1 MSAYAAFAA
10 FAAAAFAAFA
20 AAATVAAAFAAAAAA
35 AAAVVLGV
43 FALLRARCAGEDVAA
58 GIVILW
64 ARLVAK
70 GSPVD
75 ELLVGDPHRVGR
87 RDVEKPV
94 PGRRVVDCGDAQQDD
109 SHRIVRAS
117 NCSFAAQL
125 CFFL

>member
-1 MSAYAAFAA
+1 MVDVTSRYQFRAAGLSMVVTPEMRMSACSLPSGGKGLALVAVMSAYAAFAA

-75 ELLVGDPHRVGR
+75 ELLVGDPYRVG
-87 RDVEKPV
+87 
-94 PGRRVVDCGDAQQDD
+94 
-109 SHRIVRAS
+109 
-117 NCSFAAQL
+117 
-125 CFFL
+125 